1 MIFRLMPGTIPSL
14 GERLKNA
21 IARGESLETHL
32 AMKGERVYETEVQ
45 ALETMLQVQNTKII

>member
-1 MIFRLMPGTIPSL
+1 MPGTIPSL

-32 AMKGERVYETEVQ
+32 AMKGERVYETEEQ